1 MDRGRLGSK
10 YHIAV
15 DRNGIPLAVTLTAG
29 NVNDCTEFPN
39 VLAQLPAFRH
49 RHGRR
54 SWRPEKLHADKGYDT
69 RKRHAELRRLRIKDR
84 IVRRGE
90 KTEKLGRY
98 RWVVERTF
106 AWLHSFRRLAIRYER
121 SAVIHSAFL
130 LLACSLLCAYN
141 L

>member
-1 MDRGRLGSK
+1 MTVRSS
-10 YHIAV
+10 
-15 DRNGIPLAVTLTAG
+15 PT
-29 NVNDCTEFPN
+29 
-39 VLAQLPAFRH
+39 
-49 RHGRR
+49 
-54 SWRPEKLHADKGYDT
+54 SWRSCLPFGIVMADEAGGLKLHADKGYDT
-69 RKRHAELRRLRIKDR
+69 RKCHAELRRLRIKDR

-90 KTEKLGRY
+90 KAEKLGRY

-121 SAVIHSAFL
+121 LAVIHSAFL